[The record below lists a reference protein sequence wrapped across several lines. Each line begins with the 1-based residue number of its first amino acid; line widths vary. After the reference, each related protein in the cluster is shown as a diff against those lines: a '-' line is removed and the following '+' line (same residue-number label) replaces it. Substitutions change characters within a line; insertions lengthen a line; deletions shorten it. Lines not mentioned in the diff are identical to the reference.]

1 VSADHAIEVEFI
13 NPFLKGVVHV
23 IKTMAN
29 VDCKPGKPF
38 LKTASE
44 PRGDVSGIIGM
55 AAENLK
61 GNMALVFPKACILK
75 IVSSMLYEEFT
86 ELTDDVVDALGEL
99 TNQICGQAKK
109 GLGEK
114 GYRFEMAIPTMIK
127 GDTHTVDHATKSP
140 VVAIPFTMAEG
151 TFHCEATF
159 VAQSNGAN

>member
-1 VSADHAIEVEFI
+1 MSSENAIEADFI

-38 LKTASE
+38 LKSANT
-44 PRGDVSGIIGM
+44 PKGDVSGIIGM

-61 GNMALVFPKACILK
+61 GNMALVFPKSCILK

-86 ELTDDVVDALGEL
+86 EITDDVVDALGEL

-127 GDTHTVDHATKSP
+127 GTGHTVDHMTKSP
-140 VVAIPFTMAEG
+140 IVAIPFTMPEG

-159 VAQSNGAN
+159 ITINSSE